1 MQINRDKHNIFVVP
15 NTGVTVTQPSTNQS
29 TTEDTTQTT
38 TGNLPVTGINSGGNM
53 SMAEQDKLEGIEE
66 GAQVNQEAFSY
77 ISVNGTDT
85 ITAQE
90 EMSTF
95 GITAGENIILTVSGD
110 VITISCPNTEIL
122 EAIATLNEALTLL
135 QNRVSSIES
144 SISSLQSDVSSLESD
159 VSSLDSGVYN
169 LQRDVNSLESDISDL
184 ETNYTDLE
192 SRVTA
197 LEDSA
202 SSSQ

>member
-15 NTGVTVTQPSTNQS
+15 NTGVTVTQPSTSQS

-122 EAIATLNEALTLL
+122 EAIAALNEALTLL

-144 SISSLQSDVSSLESD
+144 SVSSLQSDVSSLESD
-159 VSSLDSGVYN
+159 VSSL
-169 LQRDVNSLESDISDL
+169 ESDISDL
-184 ETNYTDLE
+184 KTNYTDLE
-192 SRVTA
+192 DRVTA

>member
-1 MQINRDKHNIFVVP
+1 MQINRDRHNIFVVP
-15 NTGVTVTQPSTNQS
+15 NTGVTVTQPSTSQS

-38 TGNLPVTGINSGGNM
+38 TSNLPVTGINSGGNM
-53 SMAEQDKLEGIEE
+53 SMGEQDKLEGIEE

-77 ISVNGTDT
+77 ISVNSTDI

-95 GITAGENIILTVSGD
+95 GITAGENIILTVSGN

-122 EAIATLNEALTLL
+122 EAIAALNRALIRVLD
-135 QNRVSSIES
+135 RVSSIES
-144 SISSLQSDVSSLESD
+144 SVSSLQSDVSSLESD
-159 VSSLDSGVYN
+159 VSSL
-169 LQRDVNSLESDISDL
+169 ESDISDL
-184 ETNYTDLE
+184 KTNYTDLE
-192 SRVTA
+192 DRVTA

>member
-1 MQINRDKHNIFVVP
+1 MQINRDRHNIFVVP
-15 NTGVTVTQPSTNQS
+15 NTGVTVTQPSASQS
-29 TTEDTTQTT
+29 TTEDTTQTST
-38 TGNLPVTGINSGGNM
+38 SNLPVTGINSGGNM
-53 SMAEQDKLEGIEE
+53 SMGEQDKLEGIEE

-77 ISVNGTDT
+77 ISVNGTDI

-95 GITAGENIILTVSGD
+95 GITAGENIILTVSGN

-122 EAIATLNEALTLL
+122 EAIAALNRALILL
-135 QNRVSSIES
+135 QDRVSSIES
-144 SISSLQSDVSSLESD
+144 SVSSLQSDVSSLESD
-159 VSSLDSGVYN
+159 
-169 LQRDVNSLESDISDL
+169 ISDL
-184 ETNYTDLE
+184 KTNYTDLE
-192 SRVTA
+192 DKVTALEDRVTA

>member
-1 MQINRDKHNIFVVP
+1 MQINRDRHNIFVVP
-15 NTGVTVTQPSTNQS
+15 NTGVTVTQPSTSQS

-38 TGNLPVTGINSGGNM
+38 TSNLPVTGINSGGIM
-53 SMAEQDKLEGIEE
+53 STAEQDKLDGIEE

-95 GITAGENIILTVSGD
+95 GITAGENIILTVSGN

-122 EAIATLNEALTLL
+122 AAIALLNSALILV
-135 QNRVSSIES
+135 QDRVSSIES
-144 SISSLQSDVSSLESD
+144 SVSSLQSDVSSLESD
-159 VSSLDSGVYN
+159 VSSL
-169 LQRDVNSLESDISDL
+169 ESDISDL
-184 ETNYTDLE
+184 KTNYTDLE
-192 SRVTA
+192 DRVTA

>member
-15 NTGVTVTQPSTNQS
+15 NTGVTVTQPSTSQS

-38 TGNLPVTGINSGGNM
+38 TSNLPVTGINSGGNM
-53 SMAEQDKLEGIEE
+53 SMGEQDKLEGIEE

-95 GITAGENIILTVSGD
+95 GITAGDNIILTVSGD

-122 EAIATLNEALTLL
+122 EAIAALNEALTQL
-135 QNRVSSIES
+135 QSKVSSLES

-159 VSSLDSGVYN
+159 VSSLDTNVYN
-169 LQRDVNSLESDISDL
+169 LQSDVNSLESDISDL

>member
-15 NTGVTVTQPSTNQS
+15 NTGVTVTQSSTSQS

-38 TGNLPVTGINSGGNM
+38 TSNLPVTGINSGGNM
-53 SMAEQDKLEGIEE
+53 SMGEQDKLEGIEE

-95 GITAGENIILTVSGD
+95 GITAGENITLTVSGD

-122 EAIATLNEALTLL
+122 AAIEVLTSNLAEL
-135 QNRVSSIES
+135 TAKVSSLES
-144 SISSLQSDVSSLESD
+144 SISSLQSSISSIE
-159 VSSLDSGVYN
+159 DS
-169 LQRDVNSLESDISDL
+169 I
-184 ETNYTDLE
+184 TDLE
-192 SRVTA
+192 DRVTA

>member
-1 MQINRDKHNIFVVP
+1 MQINRDKHNVFVVP
-15 NTGVTVTQPSTNQS
+15 NTGVTVTQPSTSQS

-38 TGNLPVTGINSGGNM
+38 TSNLPVTGINSGGNM

-110 VITISCPNTEIL
+110 IITISCPNTEIL
-122 EAIATLNEALTLL
+122 EAIAALNEALTLL

-144 SISSLQSDVSSLESD
+144 SVSSLQSDVSSLESD
-159 VSSLDSGVYN
+159 VSSLDTSVYN
-169 LQRDVNSLESDISDL
+169 LQSDVNSLESNISDL

>member
-1 MQINRDKHNIFVVP
+1 MQINRNKHNTFVVP
-15 NTGVTVTQPSTNQS
+15 NTGVTPISTSTSQS

-38 TGNLPVTGINSGGNM
+38 TSNLPVTGINSGGIM
-53 SMAEQDKLEGIEE
+53 STAEQDKLDGIEE

-95 GITAGENIILTVSGD
+95 GITAGENIILTVLRD

-122 EAIATLNEALTLL
+122 KAIAALNNALILV
-135 QNRVSSIES
+135 QDRVSSIES
-144 SISSLQSDVSSLESD
+144 SVSSLQSDVSSLESD
-159 VSSLDSGVYN
+159 
-169 LQRDVNSLESDISDL
+169 ISDL
-184 ETNYTDLE
+184 KTNYTDLE
-192 SRVTA
+192 DRVTA

>member
-15 NTGVTVTQPSTNQS
+15 NTGVTVTQPSTSQS
-29 TTEDTTQTT
+29 TAEDTTQTT
-38 TGNLPVTGINSGGNM
+38 TSNLPVTGINSGGNM
-53 SMAEQDKLEGIEE
+53 SMGEQDKLEGIEE

-95 GITAGENIILTVSGD
+95 GITAGDNIILTVSGD

-122 EAIATLNEALTLL
+122 EAIAALNEALTQL
-135 QNRVSSIES
+135 QSKVSSLES

-159 VSSLDSGVYN
+159 VSSLDTNVYN
-169 LQRDVNSLESDISDL
+169 LQSDVNSLESDISDL

>member
-1 MQINRDKHNIFVVP
+1 MQINRNKHNTFVVP
-15 NTGVTVTQPSTNQS
+15 NTGVTPVSTSTSQS
-29 TTEDTTQTT
+29 TTEDTTTQTT
-38 TGNLPVTGINSGGNM
+38 TSNLPVIGINSGGIM
-53 SMAEQDKLEGIEE
+53 STAEQDKLDGIEE

-95 GITAGENIILTVSGD
+95 GITAGENITLTVSED
-110 VITISCPNTEIL
+110 VIIISCPNTETL
-122 EAIATLNEALTLL
+122 AAIEVLTSNLAEL
-135 QNRVSSIES
+135 TAKVSSLES
-144 SISSLQSDVSSLESD
+144 SISSLQSSVSSIE
-159 VSSLDSGVYN
+159 
-169 LQRDVNSLESDISDL
+169 NSI
-184 ETNYTDLE
+184 TDLE
-192 SRVTA
+192 DRVTV